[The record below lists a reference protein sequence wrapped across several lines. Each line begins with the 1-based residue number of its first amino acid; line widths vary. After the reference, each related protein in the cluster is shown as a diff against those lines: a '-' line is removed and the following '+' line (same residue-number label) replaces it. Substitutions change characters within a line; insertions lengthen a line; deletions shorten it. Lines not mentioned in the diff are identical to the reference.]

1 MEYMDKLNEFNTTT
15 GRTKIPEPAN
25 LSSTVKD
32 IIQAGEVNAPKHNL
46 TEILGLPNMY
56 RQIDIGSADTP
67 IIDKVACILNEILD
81 SVSRLYWKI
90 DCVETNR
97 LISCS
102 NTEIDFSLAVKGSD
116 AIRKDE
122 CIFDIGIST
131 SGPSQIHRK
140 IIVNKENYSKD
151 RQYDEV
157 LNMLKGY
164 LRTDR
169 LAGSLKYALLG
180 INRQYEFSNFVRGYD
195 GIYLRNVAIEFLM
208 GLREEESDPDI
219 LIHSN
224 GRVDLI
230 AN

>member
-1 MEYMDKLNEFNTTT
+1 MELIDKLSEFNANI
-15 GRTKIPEPAN
+15 GRTELNIRGTDASTYN
-25 LSSTVKD
+25 L
-32 IIQAGEVNAPKHNL
+32 I
-46 TEILGLPNMY
+46 EIVGLPNMY
-56 RQIDIGSADTP
+56 KEIDIGREGTP
-67 IIDKVACILNEILD
+67 IIDKVAYILNEILD

-180 INRQYEFSNFVRGYD
+180 INRPYEFSNFVRGYED
-195 GIYLRNVAIEFLM
+195 IYLRNVALEFLM
-208 GLREEESDPDI
+208 GLRKEESDPDI

-224 GRVDLI
+224 GRVELI
-230 AN
+230 TSE